1 MPSGHYQLE
10 RTPLPMRLREVGD
23 IATGPEMLGR
33 SEARTQVRLVLLVN
47 LRKSPITTSLL
58 QGVTAAGGNV
68 VRSFS

>member
-1 MPSGHYQLE
+1 VEH
-10 RTPLPMRLREVGD
+10 TPLQMRPAEIGD
-23 IATGPEMLGR
+23 IATGPEMLAGPKR
-33 SEARTQVRLVLLVN
+33 AQVRLVLLVN